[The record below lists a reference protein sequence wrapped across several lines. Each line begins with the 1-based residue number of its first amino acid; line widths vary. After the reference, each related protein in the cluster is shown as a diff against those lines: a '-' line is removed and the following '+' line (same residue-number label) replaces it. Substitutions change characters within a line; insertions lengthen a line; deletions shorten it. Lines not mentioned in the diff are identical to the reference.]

1 MKNRKKLALDLREY
15 LEIVSNAH
23 EKYVDSQVKK
33 QTDSDAVFKRKDQAF
48 SKREDEAYRKY
59 YNHMNKD
66 FTNKEIDRAI
76 LSGKYKDKFMDKAL
90 VKDLYKAKEGKYE
103 CKSSKKKY

>member
-1 MKNRKKLALDLREY
+1 
-15 LEIVSNAH
+15 
-23 EKYVDSQVKK
+23 
-33 QTDSDAVFKRKDQAF
+33 
-48 SKREDEAYRKY
+48 
-59 YNHMNKD
+59 MNKD

-103 CKSSKKKY
+103 CKSSKKKH